1 MEEKSLFIKLDKH
14 KEVNDLI
21 QKIEETKNQT
31 KQKIDL
37 MNEIILKEKR
47 ILDKFEESLKKMDS
61 HLDEANSLLNSEW
74 DEVLKFGVLLSNKRA
89 ERV

>member
-1 MEEKSLFIKLDKH
+1 MEEKSLFIKLEKH

-31 KQKIDL
+31 RQKIEL

-61 HLDEANSLLNSEW
+61 HLDEANNLLNSE
-74 DEVLKFGVLLSNKRA
+74 
-89 ERV
+89 

>member
-61 HLDEANSLLNSEW
+61 HLDEANSLLNSE
-74 DEVLKFGVLLSNKRA
+74 
-89 ERV
+89 

>member
-21 QKIEETKNQT
+21 KKIEETKNQT
-31 KQKIDL
+31 KQKIEL

-47 ILDKFEESLKKMDS
+47 ILDKFEESLKKMDL
-61 HLDEANSLLNSEW
+61 HLDEANNLLNSE
-74 DEVLKFGVLLSNKRA
+74 
-89 ERV
+89 

>member
-14 KEVNDLI
+14 KEVNELI
-21 QKIEETKNQT
+21 KKIEETKSQT
-31 KQKIDL
+31 KQKIEL

-61 HLDEANSLLNSEW
+61 HLDEANNLLNSE
-74 DEVLKFGVLLSNKRA
+74 
-89 ERV
+89 